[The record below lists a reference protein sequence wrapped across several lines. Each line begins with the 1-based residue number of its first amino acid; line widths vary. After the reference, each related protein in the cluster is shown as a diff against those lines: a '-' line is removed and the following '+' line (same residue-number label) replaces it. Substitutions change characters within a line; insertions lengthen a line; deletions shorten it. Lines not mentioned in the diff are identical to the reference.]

1 VKLTP
6 RLALVFIIYAM
17 ALLVS
22 VGLLA
27 YSNGRAS
34 LREATV
40 SELQATALEKEEA
53 LSSWVEEKQA
63 DVEALAANPTTIRE
77 ASILLTAFRNS
88 RDSRVARDR
97 LVANVEPRVANGEFL
112 EISLL
117 HPETGQVLASTNP
130 AEEGKFRED
139 RPYYLNGKKAPL
151 VDDLYYSISLQ
162 SVAMTA
168 AAPLRGLNG
177 ESVGVVTAQLDLTE
191 MNDIL
196 KRRTGIRETDDAYL
210 VNTSSLFATQPRFI
224 LDPAVLQRGVHTADV
239 QRCLQQQSGVAEVI
253 DYRNVPSIAV
263 YRWLPERNLCMIVKL
278 DQTEAYAPARAFG
291 GTILLSSLVAL
302 LAAAVLAV
310 GLARSVTRPILALQT
325 GASRFGHGDLDVR
338 LSETSRDELGGL
350 AREFNKMAETLAE
363 QQTHLRRRAEQF
375 FNVTL
380 DMLCTI
386 SLDGRLIDLNP
397 AWEPILNYK
406 PLELTGHLLTELVH
420 PEDLPIVNTALRRLI
435 HGGESSRFEARY
447 RHKDGAY
454 RWLAWAIAIS
464 PQDEIVYGAARDVT
478 ERHQAEETLRQQ
490 AEELERSNREL
501 EQFAYVASHDL
512 QEPLRIVSSYM
523 QLLARRY
530 QGKLDQDADEFIGF
544 AVEGANRMKSLIT
557 DLLAYSRVG
566 TRGKELIPVEM
577 EDALARATRNLRLA
591 IQDSGAIIAHDDL
604 PVVLADPLQMT
615 QLLQNL
621 IGNAI
626 KFRGPKAP
634 RIHVGVR
641 RRDQHWLFF
650 VRDNGIGIDPQ
661 YAERIFVIFQRLH
674 NRDEYPG
681 TGIGLAICRKIV
693 ERHGGEIWVESKPGN
708 GATFYF
714 TLQPVEHLPPSTS
727 EADTARR
734 PARDSV
740 ADRATDLI

>member
-1 VKLTP
+1 MKLTP
-6 RLALVFIIYAM
+6 RLALVFIIYAI

-27 YSNGRAS
+27 YSSGRDS
-34 LREATV
+34 LRDATI
-40 SELQATALEKEEA
+40 SELQATALEKEAA
-53 LSSWVEEKQA
+53 LNRWVEEKQT

-88 RDSRVARDR
+88 RDTRAARDR
-97 LVANVEPRVANGEFL
+97 LVANVQSRVNNGEFL
-112 EISLL
+112 DISML
-117 HPETGQVLASTNP
+117 HPETGQILASTNP
-130 AEEGKFRED
+130 AEEGKFKED
-139 RPYYLNGKKAPL
+139 RPYYLNGKKAPYIQ
-151 VDDLYYSISLQ
+151 DLYYSISLQ

-168 AAPLRGLNG
+168 AAPLHGSNG
-177 ESVGVVTAQLDLTE
+177 ELLGVLTAQLDLTE

-196 KRRTGIRETDDAYL
+196 KRRTGIHETDDAYL

-224 LDPAVLQRGVHTADV
+224 LDPAVLQRGVHTEDV
-239 QRCLQQQSGVAEVI
+239 ERCLQQQSGVADVL
-253 DYRNVPSIAV
+253 DYRNVPSIVV
-263 YRWLPERNLCMIVKL
+263 YRWLPERSLCMIVKL

-325 GASRFGHGDLDVR
+325 GAARFGHGDLEVR
-338 LSETSRDELGGL
+338 LPETSHDELGGL
-350 AREFNKMAETLAE
+350 AREFNKMAETLGE

-397 AWEPILNYK
+397 AWEPTLSYK
-406 PLELTGHLLTELVH
+406 PGELKGCLLTELVH
-420 PEDLPIVNTALRRLI
+420 PEDLPVVNTAFQRVI
-435 HGGESSRFEARY
+435 NGGESSRFEARY
-447 RHKDGAY
+447 RHKDGKY
-454 RWLAWAIAIS
+454 RWLAWAIVIS
-464 PQDEIVYGAARDVT
+464 SQDEIVYGAASDVT
-478 ERHQAEETLRQQ
+478 ERRQTEERLRQQ

-512 QEPLRIVSSYM
+512 QEPLRIVSSYV

-566 TRGKELIPVEM
+566 TRGKELAPVEM
-577 EDALARATRNLRLA
+577 EDALERATRNLRLA
-591 IQDSGAIIAHDDL
+591 IQDSDAIITHDDL
-604 PVVLADPLQMT
+604 PVVLADQLQMT

-621 IGNAI
+621 IGNAT
-626 KFRGPKAP
+626 KFRGSKPP

-641 RRDQHWLFF
+641 RRDEHWLFF

-693 ERHGGEIWVESKPGN
+693 ERHGGEIWVESKPDN

-714 TLQPVEHLPPSTS
+714 TLQPAEHLPPSTP
-727 EADTARR
+727 EAEAARR

>member
-1 VKLTP
+1 
-6 RLALVFIIYAM
+6 
-17 ALLVS
+17 
-22 VGLLA
+22 
-27 YSNGRAS
+27 
-34 LREATV
+34 
-40 SELQATALEKEEA
+40 
-53 LSSWVEEKQA
+53 
-63 DVEALAANPTTIRE
+63 
-77 ASILLTAFRNS
+77 
-88 RDSRVARDR
+88 
-97 LVANVEPRVANGEFL
+97 
-112 EISLL
+112 
-117 HPETGQVLASTNP
+117 
-130 AEEGKFRED
+130 
-139 RPYYLNGKKAPL
+139 
-151 VDDLYYSISLQ
+151 
-162 SVAMTA
+162 
-168 AAPLRGLNG
+168 
-177 ESVGVVTAQLDLTE
+177 
-191 MNDIL
+191 
-196 KRRTGIRETDDAYL
+196 

-224 LDPAVLQRGVHTADV
+224 LDPAVLQRGVHTKDV
-239 QRCLQQQSGVAEVI
+239 QRCLQQQSGVADVL

-263 YRWLPERNLCMIVKL
+263 YRWLPERSLCMIVKL

-310 GLARSVTRPILALQT
+310 GLARSVTRPILALQA
-325 GASRFGHGDLDVR
+325 GAARFGHGDLDVR
-338 LSETSRDELGGL
+338 LPETSQDELGGL

-386 SLDGRLIDLNP
+386 GLDGRLIDLNP
-397 AWEPILNYK
+397 AWETILSYK
-406 PLELTGHLLTELVH
+406 PVELKGRLLTELVH
-420 PEDLPIVNTALRRLI
+420 SEDLPAVNTALQRVI
-435 HGGESSRFEARY
+435 HGGDSSRFEARY
-447 RHKDGAY
+447 RHKDGEY
-454 RWLAWAIAIS
+454 RWLAWAIVIS
-464 PQDEIVYGAARDVT
+464 PQDEIVYGAARDFT

-512 QEPLRIVSSYM
+512 QEPLRIVSSYV

-566 TRGKELIPVEM
+566 TRGKELAPVEM
-577 EDALARATRNLRLA
+577 EDALERATRNLRLA

-604 PVVLADPLQMT
+604 PVVLADQVQMT

-626 KFRGPKAP
+626 KFRGSKAP

-641 RRDQHWLFF
+641 RRDERWLFF

-714 TLQPVEHLPPSTS
+714 TLQPAEHLPPSTP
-727 EADTARR
+727 EAEAARR

>member
-1 VKLTP
+1 MKLTP

-53 LSSWVEEKQA
+53 LNSWVEEKQA
-63 DVEALAANPTTIRE
+63 DVEALVANPTTIRE
-77 ASILLTAFRNS
+77 ASILLAAFRNS

-177 ESVGVVTAQLDLTE
+177 ELVGVLTAQLDLTE

-224 LDPAVLQRGVHTADV
+224 LDPAVLQRGVHTEDV
-239 QRCLQQQSGVAEVI
+239 QRCLQQQSGVAEVL

-406 PLELTGHLLTELVH
+406 PLELTGRLLTELVH

-454 RWLAWAIAIS
+454 RWLAWAIVIS

-714 TLQPVEHLPPSTS
+714 TLQPAEHLPPSTS

>member
-1 VKLTP
+1 MKLTP
-6 RLALVFIIYAM
+6 RLAVVFVVYAA
-17 ALLVS
+17 ALLLG

-27 YSNGRAS
+27 YSSGRNS
-34 LREATV
+34 LRAATV
-40 SELQATALEKEEA
+40 SELQATALEKEAA
-53 LSSWVEEKQA
+53 LNRWVEEKQT
-63 DVEALAANPTTIRE
+63 DIEALAANPTTIRE

-88 RDSRVARDR
+88 RDSRAARDR
-97 LVANVEPRVANGEFL
+97 LVANVEPRVNNGEFL
-112 EISLL
+112 DISML

-130 AEEGKFRED
+130 AEEGKFKED
-139 RPYYLNGKKAPL
+139 RPYYLNGKRAPYIQ
-151 VDDLYYSISLQ
+151 DLYYSISLQ

-168 AAPLRGLNG
+168 AAPLHGPNG
-177 ESVGVVTAQLDLTE
+177 ELLGVLTAQLDLTE

-196 KRRTGIRETDDAYL
+196 KRRTGIHETDDAYL

-224 LDPAVLQRGVHTADV
+224 LDPAVLKRGVHTQDV
-239 QRCLQQQSGVAEVI
+239 QRCLQEQSGVADVL
-253 DYRNVPSIAV
+253 DYRSIPSIVV

-302 LAAAVLAV
+302 LVATVLAV
-310 GLARSVTRPILALQT
+310 GLARSMTRPILALQT
-325 GASRFGHGDLDVR
+325 SAARFGHGDLDVR
-338 LSETSRDELGGL
+338 LPEISHDELGGL

-375 FNVTL
+375 FNLTL
-380 DMLCTI
+380 DLLCTI
-386 SLDGRLIDLNP
+386 GLDGRLIDLNP
-397 AWEPILNYK
+397 AWEPTLSYK
-406 PLELTGHLLTELVH
+406 AVELRGSLLTELVH
-420 PEDLPIVNTALRRLI
+420 PEDLPVLNTAFQRVI
-435 HGGESSRFEARY
+435 NGGESGRFEARC
-447 RHKDGAY
+447 RRKDGEY
-454 RWLAWAIAIS
+454 RWLAWAIVVS
-464 PQDEIVYGAARDVT
+464 PQDELVYGAARDVT
-478 ERHQAEETLRQQ
+478 QRRQAEETLRQQ

-512 QEPLRIVSSYM
+512 QEPLRIVSSYV

-566 TRGKELIPVEM
+566 THGKELAPVEM
-577 EDALARATRNLRLA
+577 EDALDRATRNLRLA
-591 IQDSGAIIAHDDL
+591 IQDSGAVLTHDDL
-604 PVVLADPLQMT
+604 PLVLADALQMA

-626 KFRGPKAP
+626 KFRGPKPP

-641 RRDQHWLFF
+641 RQDEHWLFF

-661 YAERIFVIFQRLH
+661 YGERIFVIFQRLH

-693 ERHGGEIWVESKPGN
+693 ERHGGQIWVESKPGD

-714 TLQPVEHLPPSTS
+714 TLQPADRQPSSTP
-727 EADTARR
+727 EAARR
-734 PARDSV
+734 PARDKV

>member
-1 VKLTP
+1 VKFTP

-27 YSNGRAS
+27 YSSGRDS
-34 LREATV
+34 LRDATI
-40 SELQATALEKEEA
+40 SELQATALEKEAA
-53 LSSWVEEKQA
+53 LNGWVEEKQA

-77 ASILLTAFRNS
+77 ASILLTAFRNL

-97 LVANVEPRVANGEFL
+97 LVANVEPRVNNGEFL
-112 EISLL
+112 DISML

-130 AEEGKFRED
+130 SEEGKFRED
-139 RPYYLNGKKAPL
+139 RPYYLNGKKAPYIQ
-151 VDDLYYSISLQ
+151 DLYYSISLQ

-168 AAPLRGLNG
+168 AAPLRGSNG
-177 ESVGVVTAQLDLTE
+177 ELLGVLTAQLDLTA

-196 KRRTGIRETDDAYL
+196 KRRTGIHETDDAYL

-224 LDPAVLQRGVHTADV
+224 LDPAVLQRGVHTKDV
-239 QRCLQQQSGVAEVI
+239 QRCLQQQSGVADVL

-263 YRWLPERNLCMIVKL
+263 YRWLPERSLCMIVKL

-310 GLARSVTRPILALQT
+310 GLARSVTRPILALQA
-325 GASRFGHGDLDVR
+325 GAARFGHGDLDVR
-338 LSETSRDELGGL
+338 LPETSQDELGGL

-386 SLDGRLIDLNP
+386 GLDGRLIDLNP
-397 AWEPILNYK
+397 AWETILSYK
-406 PLELTGHLLTELVH
+406 PVELKGRLLTELVH
-420 PEDLPIVNTALRRLI
+420 SEDLPAVNTALQRVI

-447 RHKDGAY
+447 RHKDGEY
-454 RWLAWAIAIS
+454 RWLAWAIVIS
-464 PQDEIVYGAARDVT
+464 PQDEIVYGAARDFT

-512 QEPLRIVSSYM
+512 QEPLRIVSSYV

-566 TRGKELIPVEM
+566 TRGKELAPVEM
-577 EDALARATRNLRLA
+577 EDALERATRNLRLA

-604 PVVLADPLQMT
+604 PVVLADQVQMT

-626 KFRGPKAP
+626 KFRGSKAP

-641 RRDQHWLFF
+641 RRDERWLFF

-714 TLQPVEHLPPSTS
+714 TLQPAEHLPPSTP
-727 EADTARR
+727 EAEAARR